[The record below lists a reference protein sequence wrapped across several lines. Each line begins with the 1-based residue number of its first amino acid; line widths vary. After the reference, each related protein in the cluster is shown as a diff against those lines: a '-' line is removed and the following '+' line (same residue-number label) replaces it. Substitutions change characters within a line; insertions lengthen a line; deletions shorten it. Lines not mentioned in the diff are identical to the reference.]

1 MYGEDESNIKELKVI
16 KDGINNNFEIEK
28 LLMNLGERSGVDDIQ
43 SFANVFE
50 TAYRKG
56 GNIKDII
63 KNTQQIIADKMEI
76 ENEIETMVAANQMEQ
91 KIMMIMPIMIVGM
104 LKMLGEDFAENFVTP
119 TGLVATTIGVI
130 AFVTAYFVGKKI
142 LDIKV

>member
-1 MYGEDESNIKELKVI
+1 
-16 KDGINNNFEIEK
+16 
-28 LLMNLGERSGVDDIQ
+28 MNLGERSGVDDIQ

-76 ENEIETMVAANQMEQ
+76 ESEIETMVAANQMEQ

>member
-1 MYGEDESNIKELKVI
+1 MYGEDESIIKELKVI
-16 KDGINNNFEIEK
+16 IDGINNNFEIEK

-76 ENEIETMVAANQMEQ
+76 ESEIETMVAANQMEQ
-91 KIMMIMPIMIVGM
+91 KIMMIMPIIMAQLSRQKFDVFIM
-104 LKMLGEDFAENFVTP
+104 N
-119 TGLVATTIGVI
+119 
-130 AFVTAYFVGKKI
+130 
-142 LDIKV
+142 